1 MVEEKKPTKI
11 RAVQETVYS
20 IHFRLTI
27 FAALIFFFPRPK
39 ELGKLRSPVEQQTT
53 GWLAAQRSLEGPPER
68 VKDAAWPRQTVAMAT
83 AFARRSLCL
92 VSTAQ

>member
-27 FAALIFFFPRPK
+27 FAALLLFFFPRLK

-68 VKDAAWPRQTVAMAT
+68 VKTQHGL
-83 AFARRSLCL
+83 ARRLPWQRRSQDVL
-92 VSTAQ
+92 SA

>member
-27 FAALIFFFPRPK
+27 FAALIFFFSPRPK
-39 ELGKLRSPVEQQTT
+39 ELGKLRSPVEQTT

-68 VKDAAWPRQTVAMAT
+68 VKTQHGL
-83 AFARRSLCL
+83 ARRLPWQRRSQDVL
-92 VSTAQ
+92 SA

>member
-27 FAALIFFFPRPK
+27 FAALIFFFFFFPRPK

-68 VKDAAWPRQTVAMAT
+68 VKTQHGL
-83 AFARRSLCL
+83 ARRLPWQRRSQDVL
-92 VSTAQ
+92 SA